1 MNQILIKFKVY
12 SHFSHEVVLGY
23 KCKSGVMF
31 PSSVL
36 LSFFPL
42 LYKTLPEEMPDCF
55 GVGAYKTCAD
65 VFLEG
70 SVMSELFRHIR
81 THLVLS
87 AVLTLLLG
95 IVLTVMPGIAAET
108 LVSVL
113 GWLLVITGIASI
125 LSSLLTHSKPV
136 GQGDLVLGL
145 LELATG
151 LVLLVRPGL
160 MMSICGIVLG
170 LLLVL
175 HGVRDIQSARESKA
189 LGYDW
194 KLPMLVGILKLV
206 MGALV
211 IINPFSTAA
220 LLLRVAGICLIV
232 DGVGDLLLVW
242 RSPRI

>member
-1 MNQILIKFKVY
+1 MDEKNSGMNQILIKFKVY

-125 LSSLLTHSKPV
+125 LSSLADPLKTRGPGRPGTGAAGIGHRTGV
-136 GQGDLVLGL
+136 AGAAGTDDVDLRDRAGTVAGTARGQGYPKRKRVQGAGL
-145 LELATG
+145 
-151 LVLLVRPGL
+151 
-160 MMSICGIVLG
+160 
-170 LLLVL
+170 
-175 HGVRDIQSARESKA
+175 
-189 LGYDW
+189 
-194 KLPMLVGILKLV
+194 
-206 MGALV
+206 
-211 IINPFSTAA
+211 
-220 LLLRVAGICLIV
+220 
-232 DGVGDLLLVW
+232 
-242 RSPRI
+242 